1 MFQVATHFIQQYT
14 TNVSMLLQQQ
24 GGKLAPYVTNGS
36 YTGIGAQA
44 VQQVG
49 VTAPTENL
57 GRFQDTPLIDVPTA
71 QRWIF
76 PTDWDWGT
84 LIDDQ
89 DKLRMLL
96 DPTSPY
102 TQAGVTAMR
111 RAQDEMILRAFYA
124 SSATGTNGGSTTA
137 FDANQIVGVNTGG
150 TGSGLNVAKLRAARR
165 LLLSAGADLDNEQP
179 VCAIT
184 AQDHDN
190 LLNEVQVQSM
200 EFNTK
205 PVLVDGKV
213 TEFMGFRFII
223 VEFTSTDYSAT
234 TRSAMV
240 DGSNRRLVPVWLPSG
255 MHMGTWKGLSVQV
268 GPRPDKRYATQVYM
282 TQTLGA
288 TRVEERR
295 VVQMVC
301 A

>member
-24 GGKLAPYVTNGS
+24 GGKLTSYVTNGS

-49 VTAPTENL
+49 LTTPTENL
-57 GRFQDTPLIDVPTA
+57 GRLQDTPLIDVPTA

-102 TQAGVTAMR
+102 TQAGVMAMR

-124 SSATGTNGGSTTA
+124 AAATGTNGGSTTA
-137 FDANQIVGVNTGG
+137 FDANQVVGVNTGG
-150 TGSGLNVAKLRAARR
+150 TASGLNVAKLRAARR
-165 LLLSAGADLDNEQP
+165 LLLAAGADLDNEQP

-184 AQDHDN
+184 ALDHDQ
-190 LLNEVQVQSM
+190 LLNEVQVQSL

-213 TEFMGFRFII
+213 TEYMGFKFVH
-223 VEFTSTDYSAT
+223 VEFTSTDYTAAT
-234 TRSAMV
+234 RAAMIS
-240 DGSNRRLVPVWLPSG
+240 GSDRLIPVWLPSG
-255 MHMGTWKGLSVQV
+255 MHLGNWKGLSVQV

-295 VVQMVC
+295 VVQIAC
-301 A
+301 R

>member
-1 MFQVATHFIQQYT
+1 VFQVATHFIQQYT
-14 TNVSMLLQQQ
+14 TNVSMLLQQE
-24 GGKLAPYVTNGS
+24 GGKLTPFVTNGS
-36 YTGIGAQA
+36 YSGIGAQA

-57 GRFQDTPLIDVPTA
+57 GRLQDTPLVDVPTA

-84 LIDDQ
+84 MIDDQ

-102 TQAGVTAMR
+102 TQAGVMAMR

-124 SSATGTNGGSTTA
+124 SAATGTNGGTPTA
-137 FDANQIVGVNTGG
+137 FDANQVVSVNTGG
-150 TGSGLNVAKLRAARR
+150 TNSGLNVAKLRAARR
-165 LLLSAGADLDNEQP
+165 LLMAAGVDLDRETP
-179 VCAIT
+179 VVAIT
-184 AQDHDN
+184 ALDQDQ

-200 EFNTK
+200 EFNTA
-205 PVLVDGKV
+205 PVLVEGRI
-213 TEFMGFRFII
+213 TRFMGFEFKH
-223 VEFTSTDYSAT
+223 VEFTSTDYSAA
-234 TRSAMV
+234 TRAAMLSGV
-240 DGSNRRLVPVWLPSG
+240 NRLIPVWVPSG
-255 MHMGTWKGLSVQV
+255 IHLGTWKGLSVQIA
-268 GPRPDKRYATQVYM
+268 PRPDKRFATQVYM

-295 VVQMVC
+295 VVQIVC

>member
-57 GRFQDTPLIDVPTA
+57 GRLQDTPLLDVPTA
-71 QRWIF
+71 QRWVF

-102 TQAGVTAMR
+102 TQAGVVAMR
-111 RAQDEMILRAFYA
+111 RAQDEMILRAFFA
-124 SSATGTNGGSTTA
+124 AAATGTNGGSTTA
-137 FDANQIVGVNTGG
+137 FDANQVVGVSTGG
-150 TGSGLNVAKLRAARR
+150 TNSGLNVAKLRAARR
-165 LLLSAGADLDNEQP
+165 LFLSAGADLDNEQP
-179 VCAIT
+179 VIAIT
-184 AQDHDN
+184 AADHDA
-190 LLNEVQVQSM
+190 LLNEVQVQSL

-213 TEFMGFRFII
+213 TEFMGFKFVN

-234 TRSAMV
+234 TRAAMIS
-240 DGSNRRLVPVWLPSG
+240 GSDRLLPAWLPSG
-255 MHMGTWKGLSVQV
+255 MHLGNWKGLSVQV

-288 TRVEERR
+288 TRVEEKR
-295 VVQMVC
+295 VVQIAVR
-301 A
+301 